1 MDVRKCQCG
10 CNESIKERELGSID
24 KIKLPV
30 KKKLNEKNMFIQPKS
45 KSKSKSKSKKK
56 IKSNY

>member
-10 CNESIKERELGSID
+10 CDESIKERNLGSID
-24 KIKLPV
+24 KIKPPV
-30 KKKLNEKNMFIQPKS
+30 KKKLKEKNMFIQINPKT
-45 KSKSKSKSKKK
+45 KSKSKKK

>member
-10 CNESIKERELGSID
+10 CDESIKERNLGSID
-24 KIKLPV
+24 KIKPPV
-30 KKKLNEKNMFIQPKS
+30 KKKLKEKNMFIQTKT
-45 KSKSKSKSKKK
+45 KSKSKKK